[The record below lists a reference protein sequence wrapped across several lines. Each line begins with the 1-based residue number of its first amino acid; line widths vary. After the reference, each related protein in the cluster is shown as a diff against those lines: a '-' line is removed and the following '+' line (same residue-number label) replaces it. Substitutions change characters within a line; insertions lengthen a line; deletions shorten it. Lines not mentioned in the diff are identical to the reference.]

1 MDLNGSIKIDVL
13 YWPRQIFHI
22 PISKDILFFMSHI
35 IAPEVTIDS
44 TPLLVELCSDSFD
57 LETVNPSFNE
67 LENAAESIKE
77 ACSVSSKA
85 INNAKANILL
95 SYMADPKCRRWLKKE
110 FQKRVDCDNTLLTSI
125 ARKAGFKFYTNDKK
139 VIEELENCGEE
150 TATEV
155 IAQRAG
161 VTEKLVERV
170 KTKIQKK
177 REDEIL
183 EEQIAI
189 EVALATEKDDSPKA
203 EMESVEVN
211 LSESTVTEEENTVEP
226 IAEESAKGKPEVEMA
241 RALPTIQQ
249 VKVITGKVKKK
260 IEADY
265 QKEIATLKSQL
276 SEKDAEIAR
285 LKAMLEE

>member
-1 MDLNGSIKIDVL
+1 
-13 YWPRQIFHI
+13 
-22 PISKDILFFMSHI
+22 MSHV

-44 TPLLVELCSDSFD
+44 TPLLLELCSDNYSLD
-57 LETVNPSFNE
+57 EISPSFND

-110 FQKRVDCDNTLLTSI
+110 FQKRVDCDNTLLTKI
-125 ARKAGFKFYTNDKK
+125 ARKAGFKFYTNDKI
-139 VIEELENCGEE
+139 VMEELENCGEE

-155 IAQRAG
+155 IAQRSG
-161 VTEKLVERV
+161 MTEKFVERV
-170 KTKIQKK
+170 KTKIKKK

-189 EVALATEKDDSPKA
+189 EVALATEKDDSPTA
-203 EMESVEVN
+203 EMESVEVK
-211 LSESTVTEEENTVEP
+211 LSDDSNTDSAETVENEAAVEAEP
-226 IAEESAKGKPEVEMA
+226 EEPKTEIAK
-241 RALPTIQQ
+241 ALPSIQH
-249 VKVITGKVKKK
+249 VKVITSKVKKK

-265 QKEIATLKSQL
+265 KREINELKIKL
-276 SEKDAEIAR
+276 SEKDEEIAR
-285 LKAMLEE
+285 LKAQLGE

>member
-1 MDLNGSIKIDVL
+1 
-13 YWPRQIFHI
+13 
-22 PISKDILFFMSHI
+22 MSHV

-44 TPLLVELCSDSFD
+44 TPLLMELCSDSYK
-57 LETVNPSFNE
+57 LEEVNPAFND
-67 LENAAESIKE
+67 LENAAESIKD

-110 FQKRVDCDNTLLTSI
+110 FQKRVDCDNNLLCKI
-125 ARKAGFKFYTNDKK
+125 AKKAGFKFYTNDKI

-161 VTEKLVERV
+161 VSETLVERV

-211 LSESTVTEEENTVEP
+211 LSEDASAENPVIEP
-226 IAEESAKGKPEVEMA
+226 IADVTPEGKPEVEMPKS
-241 RALPTIQQ
+241 LPTIQQ

-260 IEADY
+260 LEADY
-265 QKEIATLKSQL
+265 KKEIDILKSQL
-276 SEKDAEIAR
+276 SEKDAEINK

>member
-1 MDLNGSIKIDVL
+1 
-13 YWPRQIFHI
+13 
-22 PISKDILFFMSHI
+22 MSHV

-44 TPLLVELCSDSFD
+44 TPLLMELCSDKYKLEEVNPTFDD
-57 LETVNPSFNE
+57 LEG
-67 LENAAESIKE
+67 AADSIKD

-95 SYMADPKCRRWLKKE
+95 SYMADPTCRRWLKKE
-110 FQKRVDCDNTLLTSI
+110 FQKRVDCDNTLLCKI
-125 ARKAGFKFYTNDKK
+125 GRKAGFKFYTNDKI
-139 VIEELENCGEE
+139 VMEELENCGEE
-150 TATEV
+150 TAIDV

-189 EVALATEKDDSPKA
+189 EVALATEKEDSPRA
-203 EMESVEVN
+203 ETETLEVN
-211 LSESTVTEEENTVEP
+211 LSEEASASENDVEP
-226 IAEESAKGKPEVEMA
+226 IAETSPEGKPDVQIA
-241 RALPTIQQ
+241 KSLPTIQQ

-265 QKEIATLKSQL
+265 KREINILKSQL
-276 SEKDAEIAR
+276 SEKDAEITR